1 MASLTTPVALE
12 ASIDSAPTSTVGM
25 LFITDDSRAESTPV
39 PMAAPQTP
47 PWAKRSRTDAIEVI
61 SPALR
66 NP

>member
-1 MASLTTPVALE
+1 MASFTRPTAPE

-25 LFITDDSRAESTPV
+25 LFMTEESTAARKPV

-47 PWAKRSRTDAIEVI
+47 PCANRFSSVAIWPV

-66 NP
+66 SP